1 MPVIPMNCRA
11 DEIEAAVDSTV
22 YDVTS
27 VQATLVVQELLKLS
41 INVLHYCLEAEHWK
55 HIHKNKYNF
64 FQNLHLK
71 WPKTHQYQFKKNTT

>member
-1 MPVIPMNCRA
+1 MNCRA

-41 INVLHYCLEAEHWK
+41 INVLHYCLEAEH
-55 HIHKNKYNF
+55 
-64 FQNLHLK
+64 
-71 WPKTHQYQFKKNTT
+71 